1 MSQDVESVM
10 PEFISSP
17 PFLIIA
23 AIVAIFLIIVII
35 KHAWRLLIW
44 IAIIFLI
51 LIYFGIMKQSDLL
64 QWFENLRKMME

>member
-1 MSQDVESVM
+1 M
-10 PEFISSP
+10 PEFINSP

-44 IAIIFLI
+44 IAIIAAVLI
-51 LIYFGIMKQSDLL
+51 WFGVMKESDVRN
-64 QWFENLRKMME
+64 WFEKLLEMVK

>member
-1 MSQDVESVM
+1 M
-10 PEFISSP
+10 PEFINSP

-51 LIYFGIMKQSDLL
+51 LIYLGIMKQSDLL